1 VTKSHLAAKV
11 PESDKFALFWKL
23 IWKENIKYIILLDNR
38 FEDDQVIVH
47 PAKLNSSRLTFIGNS

>member
-11 PESDKFALFWKL
+11 PEPDKFPLFWKL
-23 IWKENIKYIILLDNR
+23 IWKENIKHIILLDNC

-47 PAKLNSSRLTFIGNS
+47 TAKLNSSRLTFIGNS

>member
-11 PESDKFALFWKL
+11 PESDKFPLFWKL

-38 FEDDQVIVH
+38 FEDDQVIVRT
-47 PAKLNSSRLTFIGNS
+47 AESTSSRLTFIGNS